1 MQTRNA
7 NPPVVVTCRHEDITD
22 SLRDYAEKKVHGVPV
37 DYPKIIEAKVVLDV
51 EGSHRHKAEIILF
64 CANNIVI
71 DASSESDDMY
81 KSIDF
86 TVDKIARRMRKQKTR
101 LLKRRHPKGHET
113 DSIRHLDERN
123 YAATVLDALPETPT
137 EDPEPFFVHKEGFNI
152 RRLYKEEA
160 ITDLELTERP
170 FVVFENA
177 RRNVTSI
184 VWRKSNGDYGMID
197 L

>member
-7 NPPVVVTCRHEDITD
+7 NPPVVVTVRHEDPTD
-22 SLRDYAEKKVHGVPV
+22 SLREYAESKVHGIPV

-71 DASSESDDMY
+71 DASSETEDMY

-101 LLKRRHPKGHET
+101 LLKRRHSGPE
-113 DSIRHLDERN
+113 DSIRHFDERS
-123 YAATVLDALPETPT
+123 YAADILDQLPEEVI
-137 EDPEPFFVHKEGFNI
+137 EDPEPFAVDKQAFNI
-152 RRLYKEEA
+152 RTLNKEDA
-160 ITDLELTERP
+160 ISDLDLTERP
-170 FVVFENA
+170 FVVFKSA
-177 RRNVTSI
+177 RRGVTSI
-184 VWRKSNGDYGMID
+184 VWRKPSGNYGMID
-197 L
+197 ID